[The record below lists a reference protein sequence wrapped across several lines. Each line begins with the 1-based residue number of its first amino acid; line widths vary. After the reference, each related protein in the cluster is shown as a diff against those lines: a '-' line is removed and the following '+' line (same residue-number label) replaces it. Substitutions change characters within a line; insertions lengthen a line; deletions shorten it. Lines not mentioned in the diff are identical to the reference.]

1 MSPFRHLFRA
11 ASAAGLALALA
22 APAAMANT
30 TVEFER
36 IREVHFDFV
45 ASAPT
50 ATCGF
55 PVELHTSGT
64 QSLTSRYS
72 DGRLVQQH
80 FRWVLSGYFL
90 NPANGKS
97 VTSKVAGPERIEYAA
112 DGSIVDVLTGA
123 TVRTVPGAG
132 LVSGFIGL
140 TYVELVPTG
149 EVDEEG
155 FPIFDVV
162 DERSAGQFIWYDALC
177 TYLV

>member
-1 MSPFRHLFRA
+1 MSAIRRLLRS
-11 ASAAGLALALA
+11 ASAAVLALTLA
-22 APAAMANT
+22 APAAIAST

-45 ASAPT
+45 APAPT

-64 QSLTSRYS
+64 QSLTSRYD

-90 NPANGKS
+90 NPANGKM
-97 VTSKVAGPERIEYAA
+97 VTSKVAAPERIEYAA
-112 DGSIVDVLTGA
+112 DGSIVDVVTGA
-123 TVRTVPGAG
+123 TVRTIPGAG

-140 TYVELVPTG
+140 DYVELVPTG

-155 FPIFDVV
+155 FPIFDVA
-162 DERSAGQFIWYDALC
+162 DARSAGQFIWYEEVC
-177 TYLV
+177 EYLA